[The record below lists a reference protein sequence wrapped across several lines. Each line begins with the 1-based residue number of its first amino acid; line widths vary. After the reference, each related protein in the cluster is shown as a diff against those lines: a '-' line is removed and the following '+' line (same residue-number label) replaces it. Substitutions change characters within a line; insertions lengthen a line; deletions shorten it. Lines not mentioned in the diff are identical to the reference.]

1 MNKIEQQKQ
10 RSLNLTL
17 IEDLRFIDTS
27 HNPQTLEIFSKSIHY
42 NRPQSNSQAQSSH
55 DRSINSN
62 MNKKKIK
69 VSMATSDIIAVG
81 IGVFGVIFLCLIITG
96 NV

>member
-1 MNKIEQQKQ
+1 MSLKWVVKHRQVTQAIE
-10 RSLNLTL
+10 SINL
-17 IEDLRFIDTS
+17 S
-27 HNPQTLEIFSKSIHY
+27 YPQTLEIFSKSIHY
-42 NRPQSNSQAQSSH
+42 NRPQSNSQAQTPH

-81 IGVFGVIFLCLIITG
+81 IGVFGVIFLYLIITG
-96 NV
+96 NI